1 MPSKSARRTVVL
13 ALVGLVGCNRLEDTE
28 QLAAPAVAQGLY
40 LGLELPDGVDV
51 SDTDLLDYTAACTV
65 FLAYVSGADAIEDAP
80 LEGADVEF
88 RSAENAELP
97 LVDQG
102 GGEYLVTAESGLVY
116 EPGDRSTISLEIQG
130 EPARMAVDPP
140 SAPDVDIEPFQVP
153 RTPLEIDLSDQ
164 DYDNLI
170 VAVYDINRNKLTWD
184 NLPDSVGETYEYTHR
199 GDRVTT
205 QEVPGDAFPGET
217 SYLVGVAGMKL
228 ADPDS
233 FEGINQT
240 LSAFMAGQ
248 FSLHYVV
255 GRYE

>member
-1 MPSKSARRTVVL
+1 MSPRVAHRSLLL
-13 ALVGLVGCNRLEDTE
+13 ALTALFGCNRLEDTE
-28 QLAAPAVAQGLY
+28 DLAAPAVAQGLY

-51 SDTDLLDYTAACTV
+51 SGTDLLDYTAACTV
-65 FLAYVSGADAIEDAP
+65 FLAYVSGADALEDAP
-80 LEGADVEF
+80 LEGADVAF
-88 RSAENAELP
+88 RSGENAELP
-97 LVDQG
+97 LADQG
-102 GGEYLVTAESGLVY
+102 DGEYLVTAESGLVY
-116 EPGDRSTISLEIQG
+116 EPGDRSSISFEAQG
-130 EPARMAVDPP
+130 QPARMTVDPP
-140 SAPDVDIEPFQVP
+140 AAPEVEIEPYQVP
-153 RTPLEIDLSDQ
+153 RTPLFVDLSDQ

-184 NLPDSVGETYEYTHR
+184 NLPDTVGETYAYTHL
-199 GDRVTT
+199 GERVTT

-233 FEGINQT
+233 FEGVNQT

-255 GRYE
+255 GRDG